1 MSMNTYSLTVVTPT
15 GTVFD
20 GAVES
25 LVAPGEEGMLGVL
38 SHHAPMVAGLK
49 PGVLS
54 VAPMGGTA
62 LYFVISVG
70 VLEVNVGN
78 EVVVLADSADPATT
92 REEADRLLEK
102 TPIPG

>member
-1 MSMNTYSLTVVTPT
+1 MNTYTLTVVTPA

-49 PGVLS
+49 PGVLT
-54 VAPMGGTA
+54 VTPEAGTA
-62 LYFVISVG
+62 LYFVIGVG

-78 EVVVLADSADPATT
+78 EVVVLADSADPAAT
-92 REEADRLLEK
+92 REEAGRLLEK
-102 TPIPG
+102 APVSG

>member
-1 MSMNTYSLTVVTPT
+1 MSTYSLTIVTPA

-38 SHHAPMVAGLK
+38 SHHAPMVAGLR

-54 VAPMGGTA
+54 VTPEARSV
-62 LYFVISVG
+62 LYFAVGVG
-70 VLEVNVGN
+70 VLEVSAAN
-78 EVVVLADSADPATT
+78 EVVVLADSADPAGT
-92 REEADRLLEK
+92 REEAERRLEK
-102 TPIPG
+102 AAVSG